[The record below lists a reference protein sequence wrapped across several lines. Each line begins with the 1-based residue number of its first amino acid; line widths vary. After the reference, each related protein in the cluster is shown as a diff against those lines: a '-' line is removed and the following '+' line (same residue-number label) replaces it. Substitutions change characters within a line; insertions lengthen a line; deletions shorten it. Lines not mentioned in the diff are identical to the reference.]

1 MMNMW
6 KELIDMV
13 TKQSLNDTTTKAKEQ
28 KFTIDGKLT
37 GLNEFIRAN
46 RGNRYQGNECKQSN
60 QWYVQLAIKNAK
72 LPKVKNYPIKLKIT
86 WYEPNLRRD
95 IDNITFAT
103 KFILDALV
111 KEKIIADDSQK
122 YVASISHDVGLDR
135 KNPRIEIEIK
145 ESEE

>member
-1 MMNMW
+1 MRFVI
-6 KELIDMV
+6 K
-13 TKQSLNDTTTKAKEQ
+13 
-28 KFTIDGKLT
+28 GKLT

-60 QWYVQLAIKNAK
+60 QWYVQLAIRNAK
-72 LPKVKNYPIKLKIT
+72 LPKVKNYPIKLQIA

-145 ESEE
+145 EG